1 MALEQTST
9 VDKVRENLRLQQVYN
24 VFLHYGLDIAFER
37 VATIALFRQKMQ
49 RWVWNLPDDLESPAL
64 PVKVRLMIEELGPT
78 YVKVGQIVSSQ
89 ASVVPPEWEEQL
101 ARLQSNVPPFPS
113 DVVRQIIIDELGAP
127 PEELFAVFDSDAFA
141 AASTAQV
148 HRATLHDG
156 TEVVVKVQRPNIRNQ
171 MKADVGIMRNAARVL
186 SNRSQAL
193 RAIDLSGMVDEFGSN
208 AIRELDYTGEAYNSF
223 RLTQN
228 MAGIPGVHIPQIY
241 PELSTDRVLTM
252 EFIRGVKISN
262 LAAIDEAGLDRK
274 TLAQNALR
282 AIVKQLLIDGFFHAD
297 PHPGNVL
304 VRLGGEQAGEIA
316 FIDTGM
322 VGELELSQRLN
333 IIQLLIAVTQNDVMG
348 MASVMKSLSVPFV
361 DKVDDKAYYKDFERT
376 VGRAMISGGKADFGQ
391 TVNLAMDLLR
401 RHGLRLDANLTL
413 AIKALMQAQAIAVL
427 LFPEGGIVADG
438 VQMIREEALKA
449 VTADRLYEEA
459 KKQLTLVAREAA
471 NNLPSLSEATLGW
484 LNQYR
489 KGRFEVYV
497 DTSGVAKE
505 VQKVSQLG
513 RQLVIALMVV
523 GMVIGSAIATVGIGL
538 GQFEGQYWTTISQI
552 AVLGYIFSSLVAA
565 VVVLRLLWRWLRGRP
580 ADKD

>member
-1 MALEQTST
+1 MALEQAST
-9 VDKVRENLRLQQVYN
+9 IDRVRENLRLQQVYN

-37 VATIALFRQKMQ
+37 VPTIALFRQKMQ
-49 RWVWNLPDDLESPAL
+49 RWVWNLPEELESPPL

-89 ASVVPPEWEEQL
+89 ASVVPPDWEEQL
-101 ARLQSNVPPFPS
+101 AKLQSNVPPFPS
-113 DVVRQIIIDELGAP
+113 DVVREILIEELGAP
-127 PEELFAVFDSDAFA
+127 PEELFAAFDANAFA

-156 TEVVVKVQRPNIRNQ
+156 AEVVVKVQRPNIRNQ
-171 MKADVGIMRNAARVL
+171 MKADVGIMRDAANVL
-186 SNRSQAL
+186 SKRSQAL
-193 RAIDLSGMVDEFGSN
+193 RAIDLSGMVNEFGSN
-208 AIRELDYTGEAYNSF
+208 AIRELDYTGEAYNAY

-228 MAGIPGVHIPQIY
+228 MAGIPGVRIPRIY
-241 PELSTDRVLTM
+241 SELSTDRVLTM

-274 TLAQNALR
+274 VLAQNALR

-304 VRLGGEQAGEIA
+304 VDLTTGDIA

-361 DKVDDKAYYKDFERT
+361 EKVDEKAYYKDFERT
-376 VGRAMISGGKADFGQ
+376 VGRVMIGGGAADFGQ

-471 NNLPSLSEATLGW
+471 NNLPSLSEATMGW

-505 VQKVSQLG
+505 MQKVSQLG
-513 RQLVIALMVV
+513 RQLVIALMIV

-538 GQFEGQYWTTISQI
+538 GQFEGKYWDTITQI
-552 AVLGYIFSSLVAA
+552 AVFGYIFSSLIAA
-565 VVVLRLLWRWLRGRP
+565 VVVLRLIWRWLRGQP

>member
-1 MALEQTST
+1 MAMEQAST
-9 VDKVRENLRLQQVYN
+9 IDKVRENLRLQQVYN
-24 VFLHYGLDIAFER
+24 VFLRYGLDIAFER
-37 VATIALFRQKMQ
+37 VPTIAAFRKSMQ
-49 RWVWNLPDDLESPAL
+49 RWVWNLPENLESPAL

-89 ASVVPPEWEEQL
+89 ASVVPADWEEQL
-101 ARLQSNVPPFPS
+101 AKLQSNVPPFPS
-113 DVVRQIIIDELGAP
+113 DQVREILIDQLGAP
-127 PEELFAVFDSDAFA
+127 PEELFATFDPNAFA

-156 TEVVVKVQRPNIRNQ
+156 TEVAVKVQRPNIRNQ

-186 SNRSQAL
+186 SGRSQAL
-193 RAIDLSGMVDEFGSN
+193 RAIDLGGMVDEFGSN
-208 AIRELDYTGEAYNSF
+208 AIRELDYTGEAYNAY

-228 MAGIPGVHIPQIY
+228 MASIPGVHIPKIY

-262 LAAIDEAGLDRK
+262 LEAIDQAGLDRK
-274 TLAQNALR
+274 VLAQNALR

-304 VRLGGEQAGEIA
+304 VNLQTGDIT

-333 IIQLLIAVTQNDVMG
+333 IIQLLIAVTQNDVAG

-361 DKVDDKAYYKDFERT
+361 DKVDEKAYYKDFERT
-376 VGRAMISGGKADFGQ
+376 VGRVMISGGSADFGQ
-391 TVNLAMDLLR
+391 TVNLAMELLR

-413 AIKALMQAQAIAVL
+413 AIKALMQAQAIATL

-449 VTADRLYEEA
+449 FNADRLYEEA

-471 NNLPSLSEATLGW
+471 NNLPSLSEATMGW

-505 VQKVSQLG
+505 VEKINRFG
-513 RQLVIALMVV
+513 RQLIIALLVV

-538 GQFEGQYWTTISQI
+538 GEFEGQYWNLITQI

-565 VVVLRLLWRWLRGRP
+565 FIVLRLIWRWLRGSP

>member
-1 MALEQTST
+1 MQQAST
-9 VDKVRENLRLQQVYN
+9 IDKLRENLRLQQVYN
-24 VFLHYGLDIAFER
+24 VFLRYGLDIAFER
-37 VATIALFRQKMQ
+37 FTTVAALRTSMQ
-49 RWVWNLPDDLESPAL
+49 RWVWNLPEDLESPEL

-89 ASVVPPEWEEQL
+89 ASVLPAEWEAQL
-101 ARLQSNVPPFPS
+101 AQLQSNVPPFPS
-113 DVVRQIIIDELGAP
+113 SQVREILIDELGAP
-127 PEELFAVFDSDAFA
+127 PEELYATFDPEAFA

-193 RAIDLSGMVDEFGSN
+193 RSIDLAGMVDEFGSN
-208 AIRELDYTGEAYNSF
+208 AIHELDYTGEAYNAF

-228 MAGIPGVHIPQIY
+228 MAGIPGVRIPKVY
-241 PELSTDRVLTM
+241 PELSTSRILTL

-262 LAAIDEAGLDRK
+262 LDAIDQAGLDREM
-274 TLAQNALR
+274 LAKNALR

-304 VRLGGEQAGEIA
+304 VELRTGDIV

-322 VGELELSQRLN
+322 VGELELTQRVN
-333 IIQLLIAVTQNDVMG
+333 IIQLLVAVQQNDVTG
-348 MASVMKSLSVPFV
+348 MASVMKSLSTPFV
-361 DKVDDKAYYKDFERT
+361 DKVDEKAYYKDFERT
-376 VGRAMISGGKADFGQ
+376 IGRIMISGGTVDFGQ
-391 TVNLAMDLLR
+391 AVSMSMDLLR
-401 RHGLRLDANLTL
+401 QHGLRLDPNLTL
-413 AIKALMQAQAIAVL
+413 AIKALMQAQAIAML
-427 LFPEGGIVADG
+427 LFPGGGIIADG

-449 VTADRLYEEA
+449 VTADRIYEEA
-459 KKQLTLVAREAA
+459 KKQLTMVAREAA
-471 NNLPSLSEATLGW
+471 GNLPSLSEATMGW

-505 VQKVSQLG
+505 VTKINHLG
-513 RQLVIALMVV
+513 RQLVIALLVV

-538 GQFEGQYWTTISQI
+538 GEFTGQYWDFIAQI
-552 AVLGYIFSSLVAA
+552 AVFGYIFSSIIAA
-565 VVVLRLLWRWLRGRP
+565 LIVLRLMWRWLRGSP
-580 ADKD
+580 ADRD

>member
-1 MALEQTST
+1 MQQAST
-9 VDKVRENLRLQQVYN
+9 IDKLRENLRLQQVYN
-24 VFLHYGLDIAFER
+24 VFLRYGLDIAFER
-37 VATIALFRQKMQ
+37 FTTVAALRTSMQ
-49 RWVWNLPDDLESPAL
+49 RWVWNLPEDLESPEL

-89 ASVVPPEWEEQL
+89 ASVLPAEWEAQL
-101 ARLQSNVPPFPS
+101 AQLQSNVPPFPS
-113 DVVRQIIIDELGAP
+113 SQVREILIDELGAP
-127 PEELFAVFDSDAFA
+127 PEELYATFDPEAFA

-193 RAIDLSGMVDEFGSN
+193 RSIDLAGMVDEFGSN
-208 AIRELDYTGEAYNSF
+208 AIHELDYTGEAYNAF

-228 MAGIPGVHIPQIY
+228 MAGIPGVRIPKVY
-241 PELSTDRVLTM
+241 PELSTSRILTL

-262 LAAIDEAGLDRK
+262 LDAIDQAGLDREM
-274 TLAQNALR
+274 LAKNALR

-304 VRLGGEQAGEIA
+304 VELRTGDIV

-322 VGELELSQRLN
+322 VGELELTQRVN
-333 IIQLLIAVTQNDVMG
+333 IIQLLVAVQQNDVTG
-348 MASVMKSLSVPFV
+348 MASVMKSLSTPFV
-361 DKVDDKAYYKDFERT
+361 DKVDEKAYYKDFERT
-376 VGRAMISGGKADFGQ
+376 IGRIMISGGTVDFGQ
-391 TVNLAMDLLR
+391 AVSLSMDLLR
-401 RHGLRLDANLTL
+401 QHGLRLDPNLTL
-413 AIKALMQAQAIAVL
+413 AIKALMQAQAIAML
-427 LFPEGGIVADG
+427 LFPGGGIIADG

-449 VTADRLYEEA
+449 VTADRIYEEA
-459 KKQLTLVAREAA
+459 KKQLTMVAREAA
-471 NNLPSLSEATLGW
+471 GNLPSLSEATMGW

-505 VQKVSQLG
+505 VTKINHLG
-513 RQLVIALMVV
+513 RQLVIALLVV

-538 GQFEGQYWTTISQI
+538 GEFTGQYWDFIAQI
-552 AVLGYIFSSLVAA
+552 AVLGYVFSSLIAA
-565 VVVLRLLWRWLRGRP
+565 FIVLRLIWRWLRGSP
-580 ADKD
+580 ADRD

>member
-1 MALEQTST
+1 MAMEQASAI
-9 VDKVRENLRLQQVYN
+9 DKVRENLRLQQIYN
-24 VFLHYGLDIAFER
+24 VFLRYGLDIAFER
-37 VATIALFRQKMQ
+37 VPTIAALRQSMQ
-49 RWVWNLPDDLESPAL
+49 RWVWNLPDDLESPSL

-89 ASVVPPEWEEQL
+89 ASVIPADWEEQL
-101 ARLQSNVPPFPS
+101 AKLQSNVPPFPS
-113 DVVRQIIIDELGAP
+113 DQVRAIIIDELGAS
-127 PEELFAVFDSDAFA
+127 PEELYATFDTTAFA

-156 TEVVVKVQRPNIRNQ
+156 TEVVVKVQRPHIQNQ

-208 AIRELDYTGEAYNSF
+208 AIRELDYTGEAYNSY

-228 MAGIPGVHIPQIY
+228 MASIPGVHIPKIY
-241 PELSTDRVLTM
+241 PELSTKRILTM

-262 LAAIDEAGLDRK
+262 LEAIDQAGLDRK
-274 TLAQNALR
+274 MLAQNALR

-304 VRLGGEQAGEIA
+304 VRLGGEHAGDIA

-361 DKVDDKAYYKDFERT
+361 DKVDEKAYYKDFERT
-376 VGRAMISGGKADFGQ
+376 VGRVMISGSSADFGQ
-391 TVNLAMDLLR
+391 TVNLAMELLR

-449 VTADRLYEEA
+449 ITADRLFDEG
-459 KKQLTLVAREAA
+459 KKQLTMMAREAA
-471 NNLPSLSEATLGW
+471 NNLPSLSEATMGW

-505 VQKVSQLG
+505 VQKINRFG
-513 RQLVIALMVV
+513 RQLIIALLVV

-538 GQFEGQYWTTISQI
+538 GKFEGPYWGFIAQI
-552 AVLGYIFSSLVAA
+552 AVFGYVFSSLIAA
-565 VVVLRLLWRWLRGRP
+565 FIVLRLIWRWLRGRAP
-580 ADKD
+580 ELD